1 MRNRNYSHCME
12 SEWRDVNSNDAIFIK
27 KKKKKIHWSIVF
39 FPRCGKKIT
48 IVGVLFNVWLIIFQ
62 VILAVESHLEDAI
75 KITGLCQPVRSHKT
89 IWFMLAPRD
98 SYINYPIKSKAVP
111 SPHHFPNQTEWVLVS
126 PPSNQGQ
133 SSVSAVLVVAATNQR
148 AGNSISGWEAI
159 MCHVL
164 SRSIPTWTIKPIFH

>member
-1 MRNRNYSHCME
+1 MTPFLERRRRFTDQLFFS
-12 SEWRDVNSNDAIFIK
+12 
-27 KKKKKIHWSIVF
+27 

-48 IVGVLFNVWLIIFQ
+48 IVGVLFNVWLIMFQ
-62 VILAVESHLEDAI
+62 MILSVESHLEDAI

-133 SSVSAVLVVAATNQR
+133 SWASAVLVVAATNQR